1 MQKGDEV
8 DDVVVVEI
16 KLVWNHNFQI
26 FSHEITTEK
35 RQGNSLCGHPTDNP
49 NSSSGDFIFLLQ
61 QVKSSTQ
68 MGSLRS
74 AEAPNRPFSPSV

>member
-8 DDVVVVEI
+8 VVVEI
-16 KLVWNHNFQI
+16 KFVWNHNFQI